1 MSKLDELCYPFL
13 LAYMQNKVRQ
23 QKLVFT
29 GILLLLLFTYPIITI
44 ANRLSMLG
52 GFPVLFLYIFLVWI
66 VAAGAV
72 TREAGRDRRATAH
85 RGRRLRR

>member
-1 MSKLDELCYPFL
+1 
-13 LAYMQNKVRQ
+13 MQNKVRQ

-66 VAAGAV
+66 CGIV
-72 TREAGRDRRATAH
+72 TLYFISDHSKKKSTDE
-85 RGRRLRR
+85 